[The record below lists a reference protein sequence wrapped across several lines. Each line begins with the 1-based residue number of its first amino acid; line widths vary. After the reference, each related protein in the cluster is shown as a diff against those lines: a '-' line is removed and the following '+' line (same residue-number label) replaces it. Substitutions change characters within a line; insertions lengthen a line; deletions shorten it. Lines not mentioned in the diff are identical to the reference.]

1 MDDEHIV
8 EAVEPE
14 AAFAA
19 LADGSRLDILHALYE
34 ADGQTAT
41 FSELR
46 DAVGMADSG
55 KFNYH
60 LGKLRGRFVR
70 KAADG
75 YELRSA
81 GRNVVGAL
89 LSGAY
94 TMAGSIEPI
103 VLEDPCPACAGELT
117 FDYADERVRIECDAC
132 PFRSAFPVPPG
143 AFADHPVERFP
154 WVADRYVRTLLT
166 QSRSGFCSQCY
177 GRVEPSLRPFDELAW
192 LDSRPDFGDVVAVVY
207 DCERCG
213 MSTQINLATIMLDH
227 PEVSAFHHEFGV
239 DVRDVPIW
247 RMGGVEGEPQSALLD
262 DDAGAARVT
271 YAADGDRLTLTV
283 DERLEV
289 VGVER
294 S

>member
-1 MDDEHIV
+1 MDDSPLV
-8 EAVEPE
+8 EAIEPE
-14 AAFAA
+14 AAFSV

-70 KAADG
+70 KTNDE

-94 TMAGSIEPI
+94 TMAGSIDPL

-117 FDYADERVRIECDAC
+117 FDYADERVHIECAAC
-132 PFRSAFPVPPG
+132 PFQSTFPVPPG

-154 WVADRYVRTLLT
+154 SVADRYVRTLLT

-177 GRVEPSLRPFDELAW
+177 GHVEPTLRPFDELGW
-192 LDSRPDFGDVVAVVY
+192 LDSYPDFGDVVAVVY
-207 DCERCG
+207 DCDRCRN
-213 MSTQINLATIMLDH
+213 STQINLATFMLDH
-227 PEVSAFHHEFGV
+227 PEVGAFHHERNV

-247 RMGGVEGEPQSALLD
+247 QMGAVDGEPQSAMI
-262 DDAGAARVT
+262 DDASGVAKVT
-271 YAADGDRLTLTV
+271 YAVDGDRLTLTV
-283 DERLEV
+283 DERLDV
-289 VGVER
+289 VGVE
-294 S
+294 